1 MAYAL
6 CFRIIFHFHSAIGG
20 GTFLTNLRHLILIS
34 SRMAFLDFTYKL
46 LQVIRN
52 SVGVFV
58 LIVIFYILQYIF
70 NMHFLCSCK
79 PGLHPNGVL
88 YMALPPLILA
98 FIVIIVEP
106 FHQRKI
112 FYWCNSLERCFCCF
126 CSYFCKVF
134 VKWIGLAAVWIAAV
148 LFDGDWFV
156 CLMTNLNKNQ
166 TGIPCKQNLT
176 YEEQRIIGDYMTKSL
191 VSNNT
196 IMQHQFDLHHF

>member
-1 MAYAL
+1 
-6 CFRIIFHFHSAIGG
+6 
-20 GTFLTNLRHLILIS
+20 
-34 SRMAFLDFTYKL
+34 MAFPEFTYKL

-52 SVGVFV
+52 SVGVLV

-70 NMHFLCSCK
+70 NMHFLCSCE

-88 YMALPPLILA
+88 YMALPPLILS

-112 FYWCNSLERCFCCF
+112 FYWCHSLSRCAMCVG
-126 CSYFCKVF
+126 SYAYKVF
-134 VKWIGLAAVWIAAV
+134 IKWISLAAVWISAV

-156 CLMTNLNKNQ
+156 CLKTNFNKNQ

-176 YEEQRIIGDYMTKSL
+176 YEEQRIIGDYMTQSL

-196 IMQHQFDLHHF
+196 QQSCNINLTNIIFKLKFTC